1 MEDAR
6 EGAEKEKEDMR
17 GFIASLEK
25 MHLFDVQ
32 KLKEEHIAELTKLK
46 LNHANAM
53 TEKEELAKTKYL
65 QLQYE
70 YGELVQEANRRS
82 ELESSLR
89 HAIRSAS
96 NDRAAIHPSQNCA

>member
-1 MEDAR
+1 
-6 EGAEKEKEDMR
+6 MR

-53 TEKEELAKTKYL
+53 TEKEVWSCATDIALA
-65 QLQYE
+65 
-70 YGELVQEANRRS
+70 
-82 ELESSLR
+82 
-89 HAIRSAS
+89 RSAS
-96 NDRAAIHPSQNCA
+96 VVFW

>member
-1 MEDAR
+1 
-6 EGAEKEKEDMR
+6 MR

-70 YGELVQEANRRS
+70 YGELIQEANRRS

-89 HAIRSAS
+89 HAI
-96 NDRAAIHPSQNCA
+96 